1 MKNAKKRTHKKIIK
15 KTQHTVALTTTT
27 AAATTNTQAKHKESE
42 RQRRVASRLCR
53 QLRQRR
59 QVFFLPLLR
68 VVFVYLRDEF
78 TTTTAAAA
86 AAVAAAAGTCQTCFV
101 AVLTARAALAWLSSL
116 LCRCYLSP
124 TLTEFK
130 VVAAAQCFNL
140 EITNCVS
147 LSVCLSVSSGYFK
160 GFCICVVPL
169 ALAHLHTRGTRLL
182 SGALIELV
190 WQGSNGNGN
199 RVTET
204 RMTLRVGAKKG
215 GRNSVSW
222 FQGDTH
228 ALNLQNVVCRKI
240 EFFVFVV
247 EFSSPYLKLVYA
259 PCLLNNK

>member
-27 AAATTNTQAKHKESE
+27 AAATTNTQARHKESE
-42 RQRRVASRLCR
+42 RQRRVVSRLCR

-78 TTTTAAAA
+78 TTTAAAA
-86 AAVAAAAGTCQTCFV
+86 ATVAAAAGTCQTCFV
-101 AVLTARAALAWLSSL
+101 VVLTARAALAWLSSL

-160 GFCICVVPL
+160 GFCICVVSL

-228 ALNLQNVVCRKI
+228 ALNLKNVVCRKI